1 MGRVTQ
7 AEAHLLESLK
17 MQRKL
22 KNKVSGIGGNLIG
35 LSIIYMGTDRL
46 AEAKQALQEAL
57 ELAKKSSYQKLLVD
71 ALRYAGRLEIL
82 LGNYS
87 EAQAFFLEALE
98 TDVAKSDAS
107 HAVDIEFGLARVE
120 TYLENHQEAMDK
132 LRQALGK
139 TEQAYLQLDGLIY
152 ISELFI
158 EQDIL
163 KEAIPLLGFV
173 QSQTQLTW
181 PSQNLANQL
190 MKRVRENMTEMT
202 GETNI
207 SELAPYTWSKL

>member
-1 MGRVTQ
+1 M
-7 AEAHLLESLK
+7 
-17 MQRKL
+17 
-22 KNKVSGIGGNLIG
+22 
-35 LSIIYMGTDRL
+35 
-46 AEAKQALQEAL
+46 
-57 ELAKKSSYQKLLVD
+57 
-71 ALRYAGRLEIL
+71 
-82 LGNYS
+82 
-87 EAQAFFLEALE
+87 
-98 TDVAKSDAS
+98 AKSDAS